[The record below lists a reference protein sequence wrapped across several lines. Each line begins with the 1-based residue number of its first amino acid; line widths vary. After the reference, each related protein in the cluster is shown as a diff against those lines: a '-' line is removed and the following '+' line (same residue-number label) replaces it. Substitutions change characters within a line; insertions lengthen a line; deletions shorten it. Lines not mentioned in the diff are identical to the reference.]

1 MASTKWK
8 SFEEI
13 NEKIRNRNYYYWGA
27 TFWIEKAK
35 NKLIKEPISII
46 DKNPNN
52 YGIKYAGSK
61 VLMPKDVDFNLKPFI
76 IITTANYNSVINDLE
91 NLNMVMGED
100 FCCSPD
106 LMDKKGIDEIN
117 NINYNVLFTSPEHF
131 SNENSG
137 GGIYNLETS
146 SKKINKLYSG
156 KVRGI
161 TKIKDGFC
169 FIDMLKGLVITDNK
183 FKINNIIELTE
194 NSEPHGLFTEGHI
207 AYVGTSGRDSVSIYD
222 FKKNEKLDEIFI
234 SNKWNENKKDNHHLN
249 DIIKRGNS
257 IFVSMF
263 SFSGNWQNEIYDG
276 GVIEIDLNDKKIQN
290 PVYSKKWMP
299 HSISIFDNKF
309 HLLDSMRGELFS
321 GTENIIFKS
330 NGFLR
335 GLEKINSY
343 YLIAQT
349 PLRYPEKVFNLKI
362 SISVDTGIHII
373 NPETKFTRFFNVDQT
388 NSIHSILK
396 YED

>member
-1 MASTKWK
+1 MSSSKWK
-8 SFEEI
+8 SFQEI
-13 NEKIRNRNYYYWGA
+13 NEIIKKRKYYFWGSS
-27 TFWIEKAK
+27 FWIEKAK
-35 NKLIKEPISII
+35 NNLMKDPISII
-46 DKNPNN
+46 DNNPNN
-52 YGIKYAGSK
+52 NKILYSGFK
-61 VLMPKDVDFNLKPFI
+61 VFLPEDVDFNQKPFI
-76 IITTANYNSVINDLE
+76 VITTANYNSVINDLE

-117 NINYNVLFTSPEHF
+117 SIDFKILFTSPEHF
-131 SNENSG
+131 SDKTSG
-137 GGIYNLETS
+137 GGIYKFETS
-146 SKKINKLYSG
+146 TKKINKLYSG

-161 TKIKDGFC
+161 SKIKNGYC

-183 FKINNIIELTE
+183 FNINNIIELEE
-194 NSEPHGLFTEGHI
+194 NSEPHGLFIEEDT
-207 AYVGTSGRDSVSIYD
+207 AYIGTSGRDSVSIYD
-222 FKKNEKLDEIFI
+222 FTKNKKIDEIFI
-234 SNKWNENKKDNHHLN
+234 SNKWDQNKKDNHHLN

-276 GVIEIDLNDKKIQN
+276 GVIEVDLNDTKIQK
-290 PVYSKKWMP
+290 PIYFKKWMP
-299 HSISIFDNKF
+299 HSISFFDNKF

-362 SISVDTGIHII
+362 SMSVDTGIHIV

-388 NSIHSILK
+388 NSIHSLLK